1 MMGKLMGEKD
11 TIRRVWLGALSIIAR
26 YPLATLVPA
35 AVFGAIGEVPA
46 YLIEG
51 RTLLDLV
58 LTVVTAYV
66 AYYFYLAYAEG
77 IVYEAERGTDRVGW
91 RGMNEELLRAVRF
104 VPRVLVA
111 ALIALFVTSVAT
123 GLLVIPGAWLYTRW
137 SLATPVISRE
147 GLGVLGAMRRSNQ
160 LVRGNFWLV
169 LLTATLAYYL
179 EEVLIHAGAEAALM
193 VTGSSTWG
201 EWVGGSMIAMLV
213 MPLGAFATSLAY
225 SNLARL
231 A

>member
-1 MMGKLMGEKD
+1 
-11 TIRRVWLGALSIIAR
+11 
-26 YPLATLVPA
+26 
-35 AVFGAIGEVPA
+35 
-46 YLIEG
+46 
-51 RTLLDLV
+51 
-58 LTVVTAYV
+58 VTAYV

-147 GLGVLGAMRRSNQ
+147 DLGVLGAMRRSNQ